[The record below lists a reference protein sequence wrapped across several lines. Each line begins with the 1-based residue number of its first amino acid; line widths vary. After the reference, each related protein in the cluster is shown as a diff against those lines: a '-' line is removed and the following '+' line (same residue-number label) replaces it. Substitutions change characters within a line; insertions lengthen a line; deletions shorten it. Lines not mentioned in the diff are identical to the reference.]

1 MHAHEDRLVVSV
13 CVGSHGRES
22 LGMNSSMQ
30 AMAGRCGAW
39 GWTCALSA
47 TVGVV
52 ACISLP
58 CNPINSNTIPE
69 NAAPL
74 AAPKTHPLSL
84 FVCSCL
90 PPIVLCSPALAAVRR
105 LTSGIR
111 AVRRDLRRND
121 IAAAPWPDAA
131 AEQGRHVGGQQDP
144 VTLAERQD
152 AAAHALLKPF
162 STAPISTAPIAHA
175 RRTSLAHPGCTPSAG
190 SRCRAHHPRGWEL
203 RQLAAIDN
211 DELP

>member
-74 AAPKTHPLSL
+74 AAPKTHRVCVE
-84 FVCSCL
+84 FVRVFL
-90 PPIVLCSPALAAVRR
+90 LAAHRALLAGARR
-105 LTSGIR
+105 RPATNKVHHR
-111 AVRRDLRRND
+111 V
-121 IAAAPWPDAA
+121 P
-131 AEQGRHVGGQQDP
+131 EQGRAG
-144 VTLAERQD
+144 
-152 AAAHALLKPF
+152 
-162 STAPISTAPIAHA
+162 
-175 RRTSLAHPGCTPSAG
+175 RRWWPWFCAQVV
-190 SRCRAHHPRGWEL
+190 PRV
-203 RQLAAIDN
+203 
-211 DELP
+211 DES

>member
-1 MHAHEDRLVVSV
+1 MHAHKDRLVVSV

-39 GWTCALSA
+39 GWTCSLSA

-74 AAPKTHPLSL
+74 VAPKTHRVRVE
-84 FVCSCL
+84 FVR
-90 PPIVLCSPALAAVRR
+90 VFCSPALAAVRR
-105 LTSGIR
+105 LT
-111 AVRRDLRRND
+111 VM
-121 IAAAPWPDAA
+121 
-131 AEQGRHVGGQQDP
+131 
-144 VTLAERQD
+144 
-152 AAAHALLKPF
+152 
-162 STAPISTAPIAHA
+162 ST
-175 RRTSLAHPGCTPSAG
+175 CTYP
-190 SRCRAHHPRGWEL
+190 
-203 RQLAAIDN
+203 
-211 DELP
+211 

>member
-30 AMAGRCGAW
+30 AMAGHCGAW
-39 GWTCALSA
+39 GWTCTLSA

-74 AAPKTHPLSL
+74 AAPKTHRVRVE
-84 FVCSCL
+84 FVHVFLLAAHRVLLAGARRRPATNTRHPTLYPSRRCITDPSHFKMHMEL
-90 PPIVLCSPALAAVRR
+90 VLCVRHSSIHQNR
-105 LTSGIR
+105 
-111 AVRRDLRRND
+111 
-121 IAAAPWPDAA
+121 
-131 AEQGRHVGGQQDP
+131 
-144 VTLAERQD
+144 
-152 AAAHALLKPF
+152 
-162 STAPISTAPIAHA
+162 
-175 RRTSLAHPGCTPSAG
+175 
-190 SRCRAHHPRGWEL
+190 
-203 RQLAAIDN
+203 
-211 DELP
+211 

>member
-69 NAAPL
+69 NDAPL
-74 AAPKTHPLSL
+74 AAPKTHRVRVE
-84 FVCSCL
+84 FVRVFL
-90 PPIVLCSPALAAVRR
+90 LAAHRV
-105 LTSGIR
+105 L
-111 AVRRDLRRND
+111 
-121 IAAAPWPDAA
+121 
-131 AEQGRHVGGQQDP
+131 
-144 VTLAERQD
+144 LAG
-152 AAAHALLKPF
+152 
-162 STAPISTAPIAHA
+162 A
-175 RRTSLAHPGCTPSAG
+175 RRRPATNSHCLSGTMS
-190 SRCRAHHPRGWEL
+190 
-203 RQLAAIDN
+203 
-211 DELP
+211 

>member
-74 AAPKTHPLSL
+74 AAPKTHRVRVE
-84 FVCSCL
+84 FVRVFLLAAHRALLAGASRSS
-90 PPIVLCSPALAAVRR
+90 PPIVLCSPALTAVRQLTLCSFLSLVCTSKFYIYKNAHCFVCNINSQCR
-105 LTSGIR
+105 LFMSKFR
-111 AVRRDLRRND
+111 KKNFL
-121 IAAAPWPDAA
+121 
-131 AEQGRHVGGQQDP
+131 
-144 VTLAERQD
+144 
-152 AAAHALLKPF
+152 
-162 STAPISTAPIAHA
+162 
-175 RRTSLAHPGCTPSAG
+175 C
-190 SRCRAHHPRGWEL
+190 
-203 RQLAAIDN
+203 
-211 DELP
+211 

>member
-13 CVGSHGRES
+13 CVGSQGRES

-74 AAPKTHPLSL
+74 AAPKTHRVRVE
-84 FVCSCL
+84 FVRVFLLAAHRALLVGARRRPATNSN
-90 PPIVLCSPALAAVRR
+90 SPASMGFFPLA
-105 LTSGIR
+105 LQPHQPSYT
-111 AVRRDLRRND
+111 
-121 IAAAPWPDAA
+121 
-131 AEQGRHVGGQQDP
+131 QGSTGGGHISPNTERWCGGRVLMLAQCLIHGWVLQLWIQQQNKSIP
-144 VTLAERQD
+144 IL
-152 AAAHALLKPF
+152 PSF
-162 STAPISTAPIAHA
+162 SV
-175 RRTSLAHPGCTPSAG
+175 
-190 SRCRAHHPRGWEL
+190 
-203 RQLAAIDN
+203 
-211 DELP
+211 

>member
-1 MHAHEDRLVVSV
+1 VFV
-13 CVGSHGRES
+13 
-22 LGMNSSMQ
+22 
-30 AMAGRCGAW
+30 
-39 GWTCALSA
+39 
-47 TVGVV
+47 
-52 ACISLP
+52 
-58 CNPINSNTIPE
+58 
-69 NAAPL
+69 
-74 AAPKTHPLSL
+74 LSL
-84 FVCSCL
+84 FVCSCS

-131 AEQGRHVGGQQDP
+131 ASWPDAAADQDRHVGGQQHP

-175 RRTSLAHPGCTPSAG
+175 
-190 SRCRAHHPRGWEL
+190 
-203 RQLAAIDN
+203 
-211 DELP
+211 

>member
-30 AMAGRCGAW
+30 AMASRCGAW

-69 NAAPL
+69 NVAPL
-74 AAPKTHPLSL
+74 AAPKTHRVRVE
-84 FVCSCL
+84 FVRVFL
-90 PPIVLCSPALAAVRR
+90 LAAHRALLAAVRR
-105 LTSGIR
+105 LTPER
-111 AVRRDLRRND
+111 A
-121 IAAAPWPDAA
+121 
-131 AEQGRHVGGQQDP
+131 
-144 VTLAERQD
+144 T
-152 AAAHALLKPF
+152 K
-162 STAPISTAPIAHA
+162 S
-175 RRTSLAHPGCTPSAG
+175 TSLRLTSLNFLWSTVRFSKGAGRSKEPLKSDVLPSSLPSSTPQLGPPDCMLCA
-190 SRCRAHHPRGWEL
+190 RG
-203 RQLAAIDN
+203 
-211 DELP
+211 

>member
-74 AAPKTHPLSL
+74 AAPKTHRVCIE
-84 FVCSCL
+84 FVRVFL
-90 PPIVLCSPALAAVRR
+90 LAAHRALLAGARR
-105 LTSGIR
+105 RPATTKSI
-111 AVRRDLRRND
+111 
-121 IAAAPWPDAA
+121 IAFLNKD
-131 AEQGRHVGGQQDP
+131 EQGEDGG
-144 VTLAERQD
+144 
-152 AAAHALLKPF
+152 HG
-162 STAPISTAPIAHA
+162 SAPKSSRGSMNPDSAPKARVPHIICWLTVSMFISTD
-175 RRTSLAHPGCTPSAG
+175 T
-190 SRCRAHHPRGWEL
+190 
-203 RQLAAIDN
+203 
-211 DELP
+211 